1 VIGPMDTIG
10 DADNA
15 VIEAFCGRMQT
26 ELLDPRRWTT
36 RGAGQRGLC
45 VTGDLPQPATTPQL
59 ARLAHPIE
67 YEKLPPT
74 SPDSHIPRSS
84 GGAQINLI
92 ESPIASKVVQQ
103 GQPGDHGG
111 VCDGGLRLV

>member
-1 VIGPMDTIG
+1 MDTIG

-45 VTGDLPQPATTPQL
+45 VTVT
-59 ARLAHPIE
+59 
-67 YEKLPPT
+67 
-74 SPDSHIPRSS
+74 
-84 GGAQINLI
+84 
-92 ESPIASKVVQQ
+92 
-103 GQPGDHGG
+103 
-111 VCDGGLRLV
+111 